1 MLDVNPALSPSF
13 NDLAGPLAT
22 GHPAGCSCPLCTGQ
36 AKVVEVV
43 DPNAA
48 SGDLGP
54 QAFLN
59 ASARDGVAP
68 NGKISY
74 SIDAAA
80 NQIIRGEPGWSHV
93 LGQGFTV
100 TYGYRAT
107 APAVMPD
114 DAGGF
119 TPFNPAQIDQGE
131 LALKAWSDVAN
142 IRFVRMGAGDTGA
155 GAYSDNAAILFANYS
170 TGVAGAA
177 AFGMF
182 PGSTSSA
189 SQAGDVWINSTLGY
203 NQAPTVGN
211 YGGQVL
217 VHELGHAIGLSH
229 PSDYNAG
236 ANVTITY
243 GADASY
249 YEDSRQYTVM
259 SYFNEANTGANFGG
273 TYAAAPLLDDIKAAQ
288 MEYGANFAT
297 RTGADTY
304 GFNSN
309 TGEPWFQATSGASK
323 LVFAVWDAGGVDTFD
338 FSGFSQNQTIDLH
351 AGNFSSVGGLA
362 GNVAIAEGVTIENAV
377 GGSGADR
384 IYGNDA
390 GNQISGRAGGDT
402 IVAGNGANLLRGDDG
417 NDSIQGGAGFND
429 INGNLGDD
437 VIDGRSSIGDW
448 LVGGQGND
456 LIASHTSGNILYGNI
471 GNDTLTGGGGVE
483 ILRGGQGDDL
493 ITAGPGGEWLSGDRG
508 ADTLQGGAGADTFHT
523 FGDAGADRVLGFS
536 EAQGDRVQLDPGT
549 AFTVSQVGAD
559 TVINMTGG
567 GQMTLVGV
575 QLSTLHPGWIFG
587 A

>member
-1 MLDVNPALSPSF
+1 MLDVNPALSSSF
-13 NDLAGPLAT
+13 GDLAGPLAA
-22 GHPAGCSCPLCTGQ
+22 GHPAGCACPLCTGQ
-36 AKVVEVV
+36 VKVVEVV
-43 DPNAA
+43 DPSAA

-59 ASARDGVAP
+59 ADARDGVAA
-68 NGKISY
+68 NGKVSY
-74 SIDAAA
+74 TIDAAA
-80 NQIIRGEPGWSHV
+80 NQIIRGAPGWSHF

-100 TYGYRAT
+100 TYAYRAN
-107 APAVMPD
+107 APGVMPD

-119 TPFNPAQIDQGE
+119 SQFNQAQIDQSE

-142 IRFVRMGAGDTGA
+142 IRFVRVGFGDAGA
-155 GAYSDNAAILFANYS
+155 GAYSDSASILFANYS

-182 PGSTSSA
+182 PGSTSAA
-189 SQAGDVWINSTLGY
+189 SQAGDVWVNSTLGY

-217 VHELGHAIGLSH
+217 IHELGHAIGLSH

-243 GADASY
+243 GTDASY

-273 TYAAAPLLDDIKAAQ
+273 VYAAAPLLDDITAAQ
-288 MEYGANFAT
+288 MEYGANWST
-297 RTGADTY
+297 RTGNDTY
-304 GFNSN
+304 GFNST
-309 TGEPWFQATSGASK
+309 TGEPWMQATSSASK
-323 LVFAVWDAGGVDTFD
+323 LVFAVWDAGGNDTFD
-338 FSGFSQNQTIDLH
+338 FSGFSQSQTIDLH
-351 AGNFSSVGGLA
+351 AGNFSSVGGLS
-362 GNVAIAEGVTIENAV
+362 GNVAIAEGVTIENAI
-377 GGSGADR
+377 GGSGADK
-384 IYGNDA
+384 ISGNDA
-390 GNQISGRAGGDT
+390 GNQIFGHAGADT
-402 IVAGNGANLLRGDDG
+402 IVAGAGTNYLRGDDG
-417 NDSIQGGAGFND
+417 NDSIQGGTGFND

-437 VIDGRSSIGDW
+437 LIDGRSAIGDW

-456 LIASHTSGNILYGNI
+456 LISSHTSGNILYGNM
-471 GNDTLTGGGGVE
+471 GNDTLNGGGGAE
-483 ILRGGQGDDL
+483 ILRGGQGDDVL
-493 ITAGPGGEWLSGDRG
+493 VAGPGGEWLSGDRG
-508 ADTLQGGAGADTFHT
+508 NDTLTGGAGADTFHT
-523 FGDAGADRVLGFS
+523 FGDAGLDRVIGFN
-536 EAQGDRVQLDPGT
+536 EGQGDRVQLDAGT
-549 AFTVSQVGAD
+549 VYTVSQVGAD

-575 QLSTLHPGWIFG
+575 QLSSLHPGWLFG